1 MCNVIVQYIYAAT
14 SKFFEGMLPPP
25 FCEGKTTYN
34 IQHCAAHAL
43 APQFSTHWSKIDEHG
58 SQEMHLS
65 RYYWVSHRESL
76 ELRCVRN

>member
-34 IQHCAAHAL
+34 IVLPTLWPRNSAHIGRR
-43 APQFSTHWSKIDEHG
+43 STSTGLKK
-58 SQEMHLS
+58 
-65 RYYWVSHRESL
+65 
-76 ELRCVRN
+76 CT